1 MTLLRRPTA
10 IRLLIALLVG
20 VGAVLLVGS
29 AIAADNTGLTD
40 FHPVDERAPADESVI
55 AETTTRETIVIEA
68 TLRSDGG
75 YQGEGLKSVN
85 QTIAYDPEVLTLTDI
100 ERGPWLEQ
108 GTETEIV
115 VSSSIDNEAGRA
127 TIEQVRSPVDGGATG
142 EGTTAVLTFEIAD
155 EAPPSDAYL
164 QYESVGLMLKTDVPV
179 NAVPRERAIRIDG
192 GGEERVPLAEEDEEN
207 EDDGPGV
214 VTPDDQ
220 SAGGDADGEIGS
232 EPEPKPEP
240 ESDSQSE
247 PEPDDQTGFGVVA
260 TLLAL
265 LVAIGIRRQ
274 TA

>member
-29 AIAADNTGLTD
+29 TIAADNTGLTD

-55 AETTTRETIVIEA
+55 AETTTGETIVIEA

-127 TIEQVRSPVDGGATG
+127 TIEQVRSSVDGGATG
-142 EGTTAVLTFEIAD
+142 GGTTAVLTFEIAD

-179 NAVPRERAIRIDG
+179 NAVPRERVIRIDG
-192 GGEERVPLAEEDEEN
+192 GGEERVPLAEDGDEN

-214 VTPDDQ
+214 VTPDDE
-220 SAGGDADGEIGS
+220 SADENADKGS
-232 EPEPKPEP
+232 DLEPEP
-240 ESDSQSE
+240 ESEAE
-247 PEPDDQTGFGVVA
+247 PEPEDQTGLGVVVA
-260 TLLAL
+260 LLAL